1 MQCGRFHVLAEFEGQ
16 KRSCRDQLEKQALR
30 RRLARRA
37 AATRSQG
44 QAEQSGSPAD
54 CSSGSSGAG
63 PSGEPALQLQR
74 EVRAERFF
82 EALEARAA
90 AAATALAPPP
100 SPWLAGTLPPH
111 SMSAAEQLAAL
122 LLQQQQQQQQAPLQQ
137 QEQQPRANPGQQLD
151 IETLASQQQLLQ
163 QYGSNQ
169 SHHSLMALARV
180 MSASTAAALP
190 SPIAP
195 ITPPSTDDIVQ
206 PQQQAVLPA
215 LAQSNLSPLLQT
227 LLALAPGLNTPSQQQ
242 PAQLPPLPPPQPPPL
257 LPAQQSLPPLPPQQ
271 PLPPLPVPLPL
282 PPVPSLPLQ
291 QLSPQLPLQVPA
303 PQSAPGPYTQQLM
316 AQLLSLNQQRLIA
329 QHRAQ
334 RSEDDLAALVRA
346 VVQFLTAL
354 SGAAPVPPP

>member
-1 MQCGRFHVLAEFEGQ
+1 MLAEFEGQ
-16 KRSCRDQLEKQALR
+16 KRSCREQLEKQALR

-63 PSGEPALQLQR
+63 PSGEPAMQLQR
-74 EVRAERFF
+74 EVQAEQLF
-82 EALEARAA
+82 EAVEARAA
-90 AAATALAPPP
+90 AVATAAVPPP
-100 SPWLAGTLPPH
+100 SPWLAGALPPH
-111 SMSAAEQLAAL
+111 PVSPAQQLAAL
-122 LLQQQQQQQQAPLQQ
+122 LLQQTKQQMPPPPPPPPQQQPA
-137 QEQQPRANPGQQLD
+137 ANLGLQLD
-151 IETLASQQQLLQ
+151 GSALASQQQLLQ
-163 QYGSNQ
+163 QYGSDQ
-169 SHHSLMALARV
+169 SHHSLMALARA
-180 MSASTAAALP
+180 MSASTVAALP

-195 ITPPSTDDIVQ
+195 ITPPSADDIVQ
-206 PQQQAVLPA
+206 SPQEQALLPA
-215 LAQSNLSPLLQT
+215 LAQPNLSPLLQA
-227 LLALAPGLNTPSQQQ
+227 LLALAPALNTPSQQ
-242 PAQLPPLPPPQPPPL
+242 PGSAAQLPPQPPPP

-282 PPVPSLPLQ
+282 PSVPALPLQ
-291 QLSPQLPLQVPA
+291 QLPPQLPLQVSA
-303 PQSAPGPYTQQLM
+303 QQSAPGPYTQQLM

-354 SGAAPVPPP
+354 SGAAPAPPP